1 MTEQKTLQSP
11 ALAASESP
19 FVMVKMESLTLL
31 LNEVKSLRAEIAT
44 IKAAPT
50 KRLYT
55 NKEVMELLG
64 IKDKLLK
71 KYRDDGLLAYRQV
84 GDKFWYTQ
92 ADVDQF
98 LASHY
103 YAAYREAC

>member
-1 MTEQKTLQSP
+1 MADEKTLNSP
-11 ALAASESP
+11 VIASENG
-19 FVMVKMESLTLL
+19 FVMVKMDSLTII
-31 LNEVKSLRAEIAT
+31 LNEIKSLRKEIGS
-44 IKAAPT
+44 IKAAPQ
-50 KRLYT
+50 KQLYT

-92 ADVDQF
+92 TDVDQF

>member
-1 MTEQKTLQSP
+1 MIEQKIVQSP
-11 ALAASESP
+11 VSAASESP

-31 LNEVKSLRAEIAT
+31 LDEVKNLRAEIAT
-44 IKAAPT
+44 IKAVPQ
-50 KRLYT
+50 KQLYT
-55 NKEVMELLG
+55 NKEIMDLLG

-92 ADVDQF
+92 TDVDQL
-98 LASHY
+98 LASNY

>member
-1 MTEQKTLQSP
+1 MTEEKTLNSP
-11 ALAASESP
+11 VMAASENG
-19 FVMVKMESLTLL
+19 FIMVKMDSLTLL

>member
-1 MTEQKTLQSP
+1 MAENRTVQNPVSVAT
-11 ALAASESP
+11 ESP
-19 FVMVKMESLTLL
+19 FVMVKMECLTLL
-31 LNEVKSLRAEIAT
+31 LDEVKGLRAEIAT
-44 IKAAPT
+44 IKATPQ
-50 KRLYT
+50 KQLYT

-92 ADVDQF
+92 TDVDQF
-98 LASHY
+98 LSSHY

>member
-1 MTEQKTLQSP
+1 MVKERALQSP
-11 ALAASESP
+11 VLTESDNSL
-19 FVMVKMESLTLL
+19 VVVKMENLTLL
-31 LNEVKSLRAEIAT
+31 LSEVKSLKAEIAT
-44 IKAAPT
+44 IKASSQ

-55 NKEVMELLG
+55 NKEIMVLLG

-92 ADVDQF
+92 DDVDKF
-98 LASHY
+98 LARNY